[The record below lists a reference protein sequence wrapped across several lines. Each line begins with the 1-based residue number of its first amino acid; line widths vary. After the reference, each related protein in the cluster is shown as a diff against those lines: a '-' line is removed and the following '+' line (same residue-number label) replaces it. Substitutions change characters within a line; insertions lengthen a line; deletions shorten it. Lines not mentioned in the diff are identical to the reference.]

1 MRRRYHWGPLAAIVL
16 MLLLASTATG
26 WAAFDK
32 EVLQA
37 VNSGQTNNGSD
48 RVVLA
53 ELTAGDW

>member
-1 MRRRYHWGPLAAIVL
+1 MRRWFYWGSLAVIV
-16 MLLLASTATG
+16 LLLASTTAS

-37 VNSGQTNNGSD
+37 VNSGRTNNGSD

>member
-1 MRRRYHWGPLAAIVL
+1 MRRLNNWGSLAAIVL
-16 MLLLASTATG
+16 MLLVASTTVS

-37 VNSGQTNNGSD
+37 VNSGFTNNGGD